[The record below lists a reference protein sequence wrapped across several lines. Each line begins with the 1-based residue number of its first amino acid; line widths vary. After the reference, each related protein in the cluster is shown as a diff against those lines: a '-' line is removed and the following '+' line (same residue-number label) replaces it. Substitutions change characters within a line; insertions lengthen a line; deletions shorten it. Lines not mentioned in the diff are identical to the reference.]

1 MAAKKRDDAT
11 TNEKAY
17 NDIRDTLA
25 AVPEAKI
32 AGLNID
38 LAQAAM
44 AGLVLVDRANEDG
57 IAEKIAK
64 LAPEFIEVDL
74 IANLETAC
82 LAAQYIEDR
91 AATEEATTQTVK
103 VDAVVFDRATQ
114 VKGRMIKCLSYIM
127 EGTKSVEDEIADIK
141 LGTGYLDLASDL
153 TRLAALYVLHA
164 KLISKDPKNYR
175 DTDLAQAR
183 ADADEVRAQ
192 YRASKTQSAEWDRLR
207 PRAYVEIVRLYNELR
222 DTVHFV
228 YRKQA
233 EVKDEFEALR
243 TAAGIVSKK
252 AKQPSDKGGEPKP
265 EEKKP
270 EEKKPEGE
278 KKPDEGKPEEKKP
291 EGQK

>member
-17 NDIRDTLA
+17 NDIRDTVA
-25 AVPEAKI
+25 AVPEEKI

-38 LAQAAM
+38 LSQAAM
-44 AGLVLVDRANEDG
+44 AGLVLVDRAQEGG

-74 IANLETAC
+74 IAKLETVC
-82 LAAQYIEDR
+82 LGAQHIVDR

-103 VDAVVFDRATQ
+103 VDAVVFDRATS
-114 VKGRMIKCLSYIM
+114 VKNRMIKCLSYMM

-141 LGTGYLDLASDL
+141 LGTGYMDLAQDL
-153 TRLAALYVLHA
+153 TRLANLYVNHG
-164 KLISKDPKNYR
+164 KVVSKDPKNYR

-183 ADADEVRAQ
+183 ADADEVRTQ
-192 YRASKTQSAEWDRLR
+192 YRASKTQAAEWDRLR
-207 PRAYVEIVRLYNELR
+207 PRAYVEIVRLYTELR
-222 DTVHFV
+222 EAVHFA
-228 YRKQA
+228 YRQHSS
-233 EVKDEFEALR
+233 VKDQFETLR
-243 TAAGIVSKK
+243 TAVGIVNKK
-252 AKQPSDKGGEPKP
+252 AKPSDKMGEPKP

-278 KKPDEGKPEEKKP
+278 KKPGDGTPEEKKP
-291 EGQK
+291 DGQK